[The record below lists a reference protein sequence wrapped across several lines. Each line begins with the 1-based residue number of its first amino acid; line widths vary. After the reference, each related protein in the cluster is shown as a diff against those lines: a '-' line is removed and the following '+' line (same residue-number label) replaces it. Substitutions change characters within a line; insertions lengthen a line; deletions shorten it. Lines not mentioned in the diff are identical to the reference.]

1 MAKKVET
8 VVLLYNSTLNF
19 VEKKEFP
26 SRKEAM
32 DYAIK
37 MYFENKCS
45 FYSLINKSEYSIYRD
60 YRPKAFPRNIYLQ
73 KK

>member
-8 VVLLYNSTLNF
+8 ILILRNSMLNF
-19 VEKKEFP
+19 VEQKEFP

-32 DYAIK
+32 DYATK

-45 FYSLINKSEYSIYRD
+45 FYNLINKSDYSVYYN
-60 YRPKAFPRNIYLQ
+60 YRPKAFPRSIYLQ